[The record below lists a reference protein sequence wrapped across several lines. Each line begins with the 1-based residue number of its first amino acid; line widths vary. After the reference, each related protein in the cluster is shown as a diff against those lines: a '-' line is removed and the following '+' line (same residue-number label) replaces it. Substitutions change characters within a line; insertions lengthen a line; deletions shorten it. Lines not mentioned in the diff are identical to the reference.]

1 MEITSQADDQQQ
13 KDGAINLDDIVAS
26 RSESEKQLA
35 DLEAQIKSTR
45 TQLRQQL
52 TAERGA
58 LLDRINTVS
67 PRIDRLKEQ
76 EVQETKRLE
85 ELKKEVVD
93 QTTIQYQ
100 NVQKQF
106 DTAQTQLVA
115 VQKQQADVKHSLE
128 EYEKQTDEA
137 NKTMAGYQEEE
148 AGMVNRIKQ
157 ETDISAI
164 LKLAE
169 EQKSHV
175 QVLNSKKA
183 DLKRQLDVI
192 DVKISNAKDRL
203 TTLPKDEDGIK
214 QKQAVLAEQI
224 KNLQAQIK
232 AKQEARERERTNSA
246 AKLTQ
251 IKQDLTDNQSRYATL
266 SDQLKTAKAKLKDY
280 FDVTQSVAP
289 VAFKADQRYV
299 TMYPDLT
306 PQYLQ
311 QHATEL
317 KAVKAAFE
325 QQKLIPTVVTT
336 DYDDYLSM
344 TWQRAKKDGLVVEG
358 ARLLNL
364 YQSLQETEKPGVVK
378 EDFIPKNDD
387 WEYSKDEATHSE
399 TVRDQDKQPV
409 MQVKWRPNETLWYIL
424 YFSQGNVIKRDVFD
438 LKGRLSATQYLDPTN
453 AKKVV
458 SENFYRTN
466 GSLVLVKEYNDD
478 NKETIQLLNESGV
491 LLEVFSAENEL
502 LAWWLR
508 NMVIGNEPLTILT
521 PISAPYFTYLSQN
534 HADQVQLMAL
544 LADGDEEEAAF
555 RDILTGRTALVGVLA
570 ATKKQEHEL
579 TTQSQV
585 SLQVSQYET
594 LLAQ

>member
-251 IKQDLTDNQSRYATL
+251 IKQDLADNQTRYATL
-266 SDQLKTAKAKLKDY
+266 ADQLKTAKAKLKDY

-289 VAFKADQRYV
+289 VTFNADQRYV

-311 QHATEL
+311 QHAAEL

-325 QQKLIPTVVTT
+325 KQKLIPTVVTT

-378 EDFIPKNDD
+378 EDFIPQNDD

-438 LKGRLSATQYLDPTN
+438 LKGRLSATQYLDPNN

-544 LADGDEEEAAF
+544 LADGDEEQAAF
-555 RDILTGRTALVGVLA
+555 RDVLTGRTALVGVLA
-570 ATKKQEHEL
+570 ANKKQENEL

-585 SLQVSQYET
+585 SLQVSRYET
-594 LLAQ
+594 LLS